1 MPHRHG
7 RRLFLVCLTLVLA
20 TPGFA
25 ESPEAPSAG
34 KPETEKKR
42 EPLFEGPKS
51 PRALDRTKKER
62 DPEITVR
69 HLTCQESG
77 WSVAATEHFRIH
89 HVAAKADAR
98 MFAVAAERARKTAL
112 RKWFGD
118 TLQEWSSP
126 CDVYVYPTVEDYS
139 QATGVPTH
147 SPGHSEIRAEGSRV
161 LLRRIFLH
169 ADVSGMVEAVLPH
182 EVTHT
187 VLAGQFGENQVPR
200 WADEGMAILD
210 EPRDRIERHLKT
222 LARLREQG
230 LLYTAREL
238 LRITDYPSP
247 RRVPA
252 FYAQSV
258 SLTEFLSSAKDAK
271 TVSDFVR
278 DGLHDGY
285 EASLKRH
292 YGWDFNELERRWR
305 KYAFHE

>member
-1 MPHRHG
+1 MPHRQG

-42 EPLFEGPKS
+42 EPLLEGLKS
-51 PRALDRTKKER
+51 PRTLDRTKLER
-62 DPEITVR
+62 EPEIAVH
-69 HLTCQESG
+69 HLARQESG
-77 WSVAATEHFRIH
+77 WSVAATDHFRIH
-89 HVAAKADAR
+89 HIGAKADAR
-98 MFAVAAERARKTAL
+98 KAAIAAEKARTTAL
-112 RKWFGD
+112 RKWFGNAS
-118 TLQEWSSP
+118 QEWSSA
-126 CDVYVYPTVEDYS
+126 CDVYIYPTAEDYS
-139 QATGVPTH
+139 QGTGVPPH

-161 LLRRIFLH
+161 LLRRIYLH
-169 ADVSGMVEAVLPH
+169 ADVPGMVDAVLPH
-182 EVTHT
+182 EVTHA
-187 VLAGQFGENQVPR
+187 VVAGHFGDSQVPR

-210 EPRDRIERHLKT
+210 EPRERIDRHLRT
-222 LARLREQG
+222 LVRLRDQG

-238 LRITDYPSP
+238 LRLTEYPSP

-271 TVSDFVR
+271 TVADFVR

-292 YGWDFNELERRWR
+292 YGWDFDELERRWR
-305 KYAFHE
+305 KHAFHE